1 MLIDAATE
9 LYGLLGDPLSH
20 TMSPGMHNAAFEA
33 TGINAVYLA
42 LPIPPARLEAALLG
56 LRALGF
62 GGGNVTIPHKVA
74 IIPFL
79 DRLTPA
85 AKAIGAVNTLFWQD
99 GLLWGDNT
107 DAPGFAS
114 TLERIPE
121 SAMILGTGGA
131 AKAVLFALLEKGVE
145 QVFVATRHPESD
157 PFESHRVLF
166 PKASIELCPYDALEA
181 ILPLVE
187 LLVNATPVGMRE
199 GSPLDERQAAL
210 LAPKTL
216 VYDLI
221 YNPPSTPLLALA
233 EKRGLPIKNGAGMLA
248 RQAAIASQ
256 RWTGQFLPE
265 LFERKL
271 AELL

>member
-1 MLIDAATE
+1 
-9 LYGLLGDPLSH
+9 LLGDPLAH
-20 TMSPGMHNAAFEA
+20 TLSPGMHNAAFEA
-33 TGINAVYLA
+33 AGIDAVYLA
-42 LPIPPARLEAALLG
+42 LPVPPARLEAALRG
-56 LRALGF
+56 LRALDF

-85 AKAIGAVNTLFWQD
+85 AKAIGAVNTLFWQE

-114 TLERIPE
+114 TLEEPPE
-121 SAMILGTGGA
+121 SALILGTGGA
-131 AKAVLFALLEKGVE
+131 AKAVLFALLEKGAE
-145 QVFVATRHPESD
+145 KIFVATRHPGDD
-157 PFESHRVLF
+157 PFESHRAFF
-166 PKASIELCPYDALEA
+166 PRASIELCSYDALEE
-181 ILPLVE
+181 ILPSVE
-187 LLVNATPVGMRE
+187 LVVNATPVGMRE
-199 GSPLDERQAAL
+199 GSPLDESQVAL

-221 YNPPSTPLLALA
+221 YNPPETKLLALA
-233 EKRGLPIKNGAGMLA
+233 KKRGLPVRNGAGMLA